1 MAKRTLISAQSPKW
15 SNEAKTTI
23 DLDAEFAELG
33 GGSVPFT
40 CSADA
45 DTDYG
50 RDIFARAVAGE
61 FGAVADYAPIDRP
74 VVVPFAVSRFQARA
88 ALHVAGLLDDVEA
101 AVAAAPDPLV
111 QIAWADAQSFERSSP
126 TIATLAAAIGL
137 NDTQV
142 DDLFIA
148 AAKIRA

>member
-1 MAKRTLISAQSPKW
+1 MNSEITIHDAKTGETVTRRMTDEELSAQ
-15 SNEAKTTI
+15 
-23 DLDAEFAELG
+23 ELG
-33 GGSVPFT
+33 FAAANSIRTDSVPV
-40 CSADA
+40 S
-45 DTDYG
+45 
-50 RDIFARAVAGE
+50 
-61 FGAVADYAPIDRP
+61 
-74 VVVPFAVSRFQARA
+74 VSRFQARA
-88 ALHVAGLLDDVEA
+88 ALHVAGLLDAVEA

-137 NDTQV
+137 SDTQV